1 MTDAINDL
9 FSLTGRTALVTGA
22 ASGIGRGIAELYAAA
37 GANVVCVDINGES
50 AEEVAVGIR
59 EAGGQAVATTANIAV
74 RSEVVDAYQL
84 AVDTY
89 GKLDIAAN
97 VAGIPAD
104 GLIAD
109 IEEDDFDR
117 LLAINLK
124 GTLWG
129 SQEAVKHMI
138 ETGGGSIIN
147 VASGSIDTPAPGFGA
162 YAMTKAAVSM
172 MSKTLATE
180 VGKYNI
186 RVNTLVPAATVTGF
200 TSRRLLDDEGNI
212 DPEKLKGFNKMM
224 ARQSPLRRVGQ
235 IEDQA
240 NMALFLASDA
250 SNFCTGQLWRPN
262 GGQAMPW

>member
-212 DPEKLKGFNKMM
+212 DPEKLEGFNKMM